1 VANHAPCART
11 IKLRIPW
18 YFKWIPH
25 MTSTP
30 SYSCTPDDCSA
41 LVVGIVPVSSL
52 RSLLSSSSICT
63 GKAGFLDET
72 SSYRNDLQLGRP
84 VLGVTG
90 ELAYIVRWAT
100 QSATGNRLYLC
111 RVQYTLSRSSGTR
124 DRPPEEPSSAAVDE
138 KRFVL
143 ENTCSIQQNW
153 ICLHYRNRW

>member
-1 VANHAPCART
+1 
-11 IKLRIPW
+11 
-18 YFKWIPH
+18 

-72 SSYRNDLQLGRP
+72 SSYRNDLLLGRS

-90 ELAYIVRWAT
+90 ELAYIVR
-100 QSATGNRLYLC
+100 
-111 RVQYTLSRSSGTR
+111 
-124 DRPPEEPSSAAVDE
+124 
-138 KRFVL
+138 
-143 ENTCSIQQNW
+143 
-153 ICLHYRNRW
+153 